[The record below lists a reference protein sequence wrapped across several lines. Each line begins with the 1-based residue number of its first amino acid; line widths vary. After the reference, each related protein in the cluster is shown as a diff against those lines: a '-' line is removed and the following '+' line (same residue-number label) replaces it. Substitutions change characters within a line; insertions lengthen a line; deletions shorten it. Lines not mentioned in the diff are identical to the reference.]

1 MIEVPVSSAV
11 LVFLLVTVA
20 FVLVVWFLT
29 ERRRPGEDN
38 RKKIEDHVLKCP
50 ICTHVYLETRPGG
63 MSKCP
68 RCGSLNT
75 EQEIEKVDLRKK

>member
-20 FVLVVWFLT
+20 FVLIAWFLT

-38 RKKIEDHVLKCP
+38 REKIEDHIFKCP
-50 ICTHVYLETRPGG
+50 ICTNVYLETRPGG

-68 RCGSLNT
+68 ECGSLNT

>member
-1 MIEVPVSSAV
+1 MIEVPVSTAV

-20 FVLVVWFLT
+20 FVLISWFLT
-29 ERRRPGEDN
+29 ERRRPGEHD
-38 RKKIEDHVLKCP
+38 RDKVEDHIFKCP
-50 ICTHVYLETRPGG
+50 ICTSVYLETRPGG

-68 RCGSLNT
+68 KCGSMNT